1 MCVFFL
7 FSVPKQRFLF
17 HWFKISETLPFRLK
31 VSLLRVSKPSEES
44 GQGHSELITIS
55 QDEIREHS
63 LKLERA
69 GLGANIRFKF

>member
-1 MCVFFL
+1 MCFPSLQCAHAKVL
-7 FSVPKQRFLF
+7 GPS
-17 HWFKISETLPFRLK
+17 FKISETLPFRLK

-63 LKLERA
+63 IKLESA
-69 GLGANIRFKF
+69 G

>member
-1 MCVFFL
+1 MCFL
-7 FSVPKQRFLF
+7 SLQCAQAKVLVPS
-17 HWFKISETLPFRLK
+17 FKISETLPFRLK
-31 VSLLRVSKPSEES
+31 VSLLRVSKPNEES

-55 QDEIREHS
+55 RDEIREHS